1 MINIGLDNADINA
14 INAVFKDYSQIE
26 SVLLYGSRA
35 KNTFRVGSDIDLTI
49 VGESVTLT
57 ELFEIEQKLDDL
69 LLPWKIDLS
78 LFHKIENKELIDH
91 INRVGIVFYS

>member
-1 MINIGLDNADINA
+1 MTDIGLHKADITA
-14 INAVFKDYSQIE
+14 INSVFQDYSQIE

-35 KNTFRVGSDIDLTI
+35 KNSFREGSDIDLTI
-49 VGESVTLT
+49 VGQKVTLT

-78 LFHKIENKELIDH
+78 LFHKIENMELIEH
-91 INRVGIVFYS
+91 IKRVGIVFYS